1 LQTTVNSGG
10 FLYLKKKKKTTIEN
24 ISEITSHGT
33 LATLHH
39 PFSFS
44 FFLPLLGQ
52 NEDKEK
58 KKKNYRE
65 YPASLRSNKWQAV
78 SFRPKTCTTK
88 NS

>member
-10 FLYLKKKKKTTIEN
+10 FLYLKKKKKKTTIEN

-58 KKKNYRE
+58 KKKKITENI
-65 YPASLRSNKWQAV
+65 QHH
-78 SFRPKTCTTK
+78 
-88 NS
+88 